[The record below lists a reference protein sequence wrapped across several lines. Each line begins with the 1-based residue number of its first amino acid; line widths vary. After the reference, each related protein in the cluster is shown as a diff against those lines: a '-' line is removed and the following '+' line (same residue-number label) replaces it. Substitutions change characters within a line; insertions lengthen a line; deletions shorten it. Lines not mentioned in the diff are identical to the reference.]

1 MAARRGV
8 ESKKEARRGEV
19 VELKKDVGGERRQ

>member
-1 MAARRGV
+1 MAERRGV

-19 VELKKDVGGERRQ
+19 VESKKDAGGEKMQ